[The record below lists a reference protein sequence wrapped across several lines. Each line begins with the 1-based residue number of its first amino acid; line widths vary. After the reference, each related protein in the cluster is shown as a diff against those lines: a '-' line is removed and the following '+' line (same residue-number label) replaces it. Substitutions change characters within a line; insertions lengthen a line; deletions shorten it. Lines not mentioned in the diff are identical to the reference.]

1 MAQESINFSPML
13 HSGTGSKR
21 ADRVRS
27 RGQQPQTTLRGRVTW
42 NKSCRRGIVPVS
54 PATSLGR
61 PVAERPSRSPLQ
73 TEGSVMSDQQY
84 YRQQSEFSLHMADVA
99 TVAADKA
106 RWLKLAQQWR
116 ELAEGAETPAD
127 GSPKASG

>member
-1 MAQESINFSPML
+1 
-13 HSGTGSKR
+13 
-21 ADRVRS
+21 
-27 RGQQPQTTLRGRVTW
+27 
-42 NKSCRRGIVPVS
+42 
-54 PATSLGR
+54 
-61 PVAERPSRSPLQ
+61 
-73 TEGSVMSDQQY
+73 MSDQQY